1 MKSHIMYTLALLFLA
16 ALAGCASTEGTTP
29 SSNVPAERAF
39 AEAPCAI
46 NGQTA
51 GVCARP
57 GDFCSQGGYR
67 PGRYECIFN
76 TWRCTVDTTRS
87 CPAPTPQPMECA
99 RGDYLGPCNFQLACP
114 DGSRVP
120 AEYECIGGQRICL
133 PIGDCPRSE
142 SDAGMTP
149 DASETDVTPTDS
161 GGDVSDAS
169 TFDPTVRQMATS
181 LCEQPRECLTGNQA
195 RLRGSCS
202 NLHGPQPWNELGYV
216 LSLDLP
222 TLSSG
227 SVYIAPRLSAG
238 DPRDSFRVEVRIDSS
253 PLPLINRVMNVG
265 EIEGG
270 LEIAMTTPVGI
281 WLSFHPAAS
290 SMLSRALQWDL
301 PVGSVRDGRGGLVLT
316 TCLQAGSFV
325 LIPQHGFLHLQEG
338 ADGRLECAGTPLRT
352 DPVSGVMTGWAREEG
367 SAALSFYYFPP
378 SPGRQLYSFLS
389 AREGLDWVESI
400 NLQSLCSVANV
411 FPNGTLASLLGSG
424 RAPLAIGARPGVL
437 VEWNDAMGRHY
448 GVADRSFTL
457 IETPGPAAGSCSRYG
472 QFADVM
478 PGPRCAIDM
487 TSLLSRYRVV
497 TATGM
502 IPDSYMTFRA
512 ATLDTYH
519 E

>member
-1 MKSHIMYTLALLFLA
+1 M
-16 ALAGCASTEGTTP
+16 
-29 SSNVPAERAF
+29 
-39 AEAPCAI
+39 
-46 NGQTA
+46 
-51 GVCARP
+51 
-57 GDFCSQGGYR
+57 
-67 PGRYECIFN
+67 
-76 TWRCTVDTTRS
+76 
-87 CPAPTPQPMECA
+87 PTPIA
-99 RGDYLGPCNFQLACP
+99 L
-114 DGSRVP
+114 
-120 AEYECIGGQRICL
+120 
-133 PIGDCPRSE
+133 
-142 SDAGMTP
+142 
-149 DASETDVTPTDS
+149 
-161 GGDVSDAS
+161 
-169 TFDPTVRQMATS
+169 
-181 LCEQPRECLTGNQA
+181 
-195 RLRGSCS
+195 
-202 NLHGPQPWNELGYV
+202 YV

-253 PLPLINRVMNVG
+253 PLPLINRVMTVG
-265 EIEGG
+265 EIESG
-270 LEIAMTTPVGI
+270 LEIAMTMPVGI
-281 WLSFHPAAS
+281 WISFHPAAS

-301 PVGSVRDGRGGLVLT
+301 PVGSVRDGRGGRVLT

-338 ADGRLECAGTPLRT
+338 TDGRLECAGTPLRT

-389 AREGLDWVESI
+389 AREALDWIESI

-424 RAPLAIGARPGVL
+424 RVPLAIGVRPGVL
-437 VEWNDAMGRHY
+437 VEWNDAWGRHY
-448 GVADRSFTL
+448 GMADRSFTL
-457 IETPGPAAGSCSRYG
+457 IETSGPAAGSCSRYG

-497 TATGM
+497 TAAEM